1 MKKTVIGGILMLSG
15 VLITISIIVAAA
27 IYAPSISSWSGGSK
41 LWFAI
46 FGAKQ
51 YGNEVIQSLFLGTP
65 FIIGIILAIAGL
77 IILGKEY
84 FNEEK

>member
-15 VLITISIIVAAA
+15 VITTIGIIVAAA
-27 IYAPSISSWSGGSK
+27 IYAPSISSWSGSK
-41 LWFAI
+41 LWFII

-51 YGNEVIQSLFLGTP
+51 YGNEVIQSLFLGIP
-65 FIIGIILAIAGL
+65 FIMGIVLVVVGL

-84 FNEEK
+84 FNK